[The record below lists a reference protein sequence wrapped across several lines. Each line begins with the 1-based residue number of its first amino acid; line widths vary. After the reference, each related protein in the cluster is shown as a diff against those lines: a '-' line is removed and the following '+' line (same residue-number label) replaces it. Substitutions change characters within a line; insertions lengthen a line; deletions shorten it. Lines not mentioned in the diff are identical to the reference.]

1 MSIKLDLS
9 ADEFADLLENR
20 IRRVVHEELEQLLT
34 KRPDIFCLT
43 PESPLYE
50 DMEEIH
56 QRQVQGKLKL
66 YPHAEVWGVGNPF
79 PKDGSR
85 DRG

>member
-1 MSIKLDLS
+1 MSIKL
-9 ADEFADLLENR
+9 
-20 IRRVVHEELEQLLT
+20 ELN
-34 KRPDIFCLT
+34 IFCLT

-56 QRQVQGKLKL
+56 QRQVQGKVKL
-66 YPHAEVWGVGNPF
+66 YPHAEVWGVGNYHSPS
-79 PKDGSR
+79 PIGRSW